1 MNLAIELSEI
11 EKQVSALIS
20 ENINLKTENT
30 SLLTSVENLNK
41 SVQAIENN
49 LTEAK
54 KLIKGMN
61 KYLSTQPEFWSKEER
76 FEIAELSEKAYQ
88 FVTEEENGR

>member
-1 MNLAIELSEI
+1 MNLALQLEEI

-20 ENINLKTENT
+20 ENIEYK
-30 SLLTSVENLNK
+30 K
-41 SVQAIENN
+41 Q

-61 KYLSTQPEFWSKEER
+61 KYLSTKPEFWSKEEM
-76 FEIAELSEKAYQ
+76 FEIVELSEKAYQ
-88 FVTEEENGR
+88 FVKEKENGR